1 MHERK
6 LAGFQIT
13 DHTGTNI
20 MGDGTD
26 PTDLTTY
33 PSFSLI
39 PPNMAA
45 HAATKLKAGQL
56 LQPLF
61 EGDVEEAEPIFF
73 LDAELAFIDTREAAI
88 AETAACLWEAA
99 QNVINNKDA
108 YHSYGTRMAQ
118 GLDTYGTAGFRCEV
132 IALAPACVAEWNR
145 LTDAEQDANAPYDWD
160 FVPAFLERHV
170 RDHGLGRAIPGRNE
184 VA

>member
-39 PPNMAA
+39 PPTMAA
-45 HAATKLKAGQL
+45 HAATKLKAGQFSMHHERL
-56 LQPLF
+56 IHGSDPN
-61 EGDVEEAEPIFF
+61 DS
-73 LDAELAFIDTREAAI
+73 DDRR
-88 AETAACLWEAA
+88 LW
-99 QNVINNKDA
+99 
-108 YHSYGTRMAQ
+108 S
-118 GLDTYGTAGFRCEV
+118 
-132 IALAPACVAEWNR
+132 
-145 LTDAEQDANAPYDWD
+145 
-160 FVPAFLERHV
+160 
-170 RDHGLGRAIPGRNE
+170 
-184 VA
+184 